1 MIRLRLSKKRLRA
14 ITWCLGAVALI
25 AGLYSVGAWVTP
37 RDGTGHPMVW
47 VPSLRAAEQ
56 YRSQTLEWIDDM
68 TDVDRRLAVILSG
81 ETGTEAVEL
90 YTQGREM
97 QAIGE
102 KASALVQQIKT
113 TQAPV
118 SLVGLRERAQTA
130 ANTYLEAA
138 LAAARWLSAP
148 SEAGHQAA
156 EETLRAARAA
166 RVALEES
173 QWLKTD
179 HQ

>member
-1 MIRLRLSKKRLRA
+1 MIRLRLSRKRLRIIA
-14 ITWCLGAVALI
+14 WCASVLVLV
-25 AGLYSVGAWVTP
+25 AGLYGMGAWVTP
-37 RDGTGHPMVW
+37 RDGTGRPMVW

-56 YRSQTLEWIDDM
+56 YRSQTREWVDDM
-68 TDVDRRLAVILSG
+68 TDVDRRLTAILSG

-90 YTQGREM
+90 YTRGQEM

-102 KASALVQQIKT
+102 KAATLAQQVET
-113 TQAPV
+113 DEVPV

-156 EETLRAARAA
+156 EEMLRAARAA
-166 RVALEES
+166 RVTLEES

-179 HQ
+179 RQ

>member
-1 MIRLRLSKKRLRA
+1 MIRLRLSKKRLRTIA
-14 ITWCLGAVALI
+14 WCLGAVALI
-25 AGLYSVGAWVTP
+25 AGLYGVGAWVTP

-47 VPSLRAAEQ
+47 APSLRAAEQ
-56 YRSQTLEWIDDM
+56 YRSQAREWVDDM

-118 SLVGLRERAQTA
+118 SLVGLREHAQTA
-130 ANTYLEAA
+130 ATAYLETA
-138 LAAARWLSAP
+138 LSTARWLNAP
-148 SEAGHQAA
+148 SDIEHQSAV
-156 EETLRAARAA
+156 EMLHTARAMRA
-166 RVALEES
+166 TLEEN
-173 QWLKTD
+173 QWMKTNSR
-179 HQ
+179 